1 MKAVASLLEEP
12 TLRFSDV
19 GLRVLGMD
27 PSHVA
32 MVDLRLPAEYFD
44 RYVCDEGESSPLR
57 MTVNVSELVRMLGAN
72 PRLGRDEGLTVSYD
86 AGGESVGL
94 TLRDKITRGKRVPA
108 LDPVDQE
115 VPDASVPYTSYAR
128 VMSEMIRKL
137 VLPDMGD
144 VSEHVCIQ
152 IGDVG
157 VGHSGTGPE
166 IVFSATGD
174 MGSCRVAYEK
184 HGDQVLEL
192 RFEESSKATFTGH
205 YLVEIFKGVKGLSEV
220 VGIHLASD
228 MPVKIDVE
236 IPQGQLIYYLA
247 PCIGV

>member
-1 MKAVASLLEEP
+1 MKAVGCLLEEP

-32 MVDLRLPAEYFD
+32 MVDFRLPAEYFD

-57 MTVNVSELVRMLGAN
+57 MTVNISELVRMLGGN
-72 PRLGRDEGLTVSYD
+72 TRLSRDEGLTVSYD
-86 AGGESVGL
+86 AGGESVEL

-115 VPDASVPYTSYAR
+115 VPDTSVPYTSYAR
-128 VMSEMIRKL
+128 VLSETIRKF

-144 VSEHVCIQ
+144 VSEHICIQ
-152 IGDVG
+152 IGDAG

-166 IVFSATGD
+166 IVFSASGD
-174 MGSCRVAYEK
+174 RGSYRVAYVK

-192 RFEESSKATFTGH
+192 RFEEPTKATFTLH
-205 YLVEIFKGVKGLSEV
+205 YLVEIFKGVKDVSEV

-228 MPVKIDVE
+228 MPVKLDME

-247 PCIGV
+247 PCVGM